1 MVLERLTVITEG
13 GYNRIVSGLR
23 NHDLLMIRIMK
34 IIKKLKMKIQITQW
48 QSRGVR

>member
-23 NHDLLMIRIMK
+23 NHDLLMIRI
-34 IIKKLKMKIQITQW
+34 IKKLKMKIQITQW